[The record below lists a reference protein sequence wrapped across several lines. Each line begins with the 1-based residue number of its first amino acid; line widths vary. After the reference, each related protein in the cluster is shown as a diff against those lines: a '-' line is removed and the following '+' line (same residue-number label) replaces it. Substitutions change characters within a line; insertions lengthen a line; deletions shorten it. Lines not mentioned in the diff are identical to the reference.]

1 MKVIPSANP
10 KSLNLNQGHPSKNVV
25 LLVKSVQNWIYYN
38 FSQRT
43 ARVTKL
49 YSHLQ
54 YTLSHVIKFCE
65 DVIDRGYDVI
75 SFISKYQNMI
85 ILRRARV
92 AIFADIIK
100 IVTTFI
106 KKVFKDS
113 KKVKRIKNCASKC
126 NVYLYFLIYE
136 NLLISG
142 EKCWCQQNSKGVSR
156 VYTFFRSFS
165 PPQSV
170 SSSEKSHPE

>member
-10 KSLNLNQGHPSKNVV
+10 KSLNLNQDQTSKNVV

-38 FSQRT
+38 FSQRS

-54 YTLSHVIKFCE
+54 YTLSNVIKFCE

-75 SFISKYQNMI
+75 SFISKYQNTI

-92 AIFADIIK
+92 AIFADIFK

-106 KKVFKDS
+106 KKIFEGLKN
-113 KKVKRIKNCASKC
+113 VKRTRNNESKY
-126 NVYLYFLIYE
+126 NIYLYFL
-136 NLLISG
+136 
-142 EKCWCQQNSKGVSR
+142 K
-156 VYTFFRSFS
+156 
-165 PPQSV
+165 
-170 SSSEKSHPE
+170 

>member
-10 KSLNLNQGHPSKNVV
+10 KSLNLNQDQTSKNVV

-38 FSQRT
+38 FSQRS

-75 SFISKYQNMI
+75 SFISKYQNTI

-92 AIFADIIK
+92 AIFADIFK

-106 KKVFKDS
+106 KKIFEGLKN
-113 KKVKRIKNCASKC
+113 VKRTWNNESKYTI
-126 NVYLYFLIYE
+126 YLY
-136 NLLISG
+136 LLI
-142 EKCWCQQNSKGVSR
+142 
-156 VYTFFRSFS
+156 
-165 PPQSV
+165 
-170 SSSEKSHPE
+170 